1 MFSYEIWDKKSDIKG
16 FPASYWLKEN
26 SHLREGDVFLVK
38 QSGTVF
44 YVESVDVMRANLL
57 MPENSTSDEVV
68 QKYIDNMKK
77 GYAQDPES
85 LKRISEL
92 ESTIEQLVL
101 DSLNK

>member
-1 MFSYEIWDKKSDIKG
+1 MFNYEMWNKKSDIKG
-16 FPASYWLKEN
+16 FSAEYWLENN

-38 QSGTVF
+38 QSGLVTS
-44 YVESVDVMRANLL
+44 VESVDVMRATLL
-57 MPENSTSDEVV
+57 MSENSTSDEVA

>member
-1 MFSYEIWDKKSDIKG
+1 MFSYEIWDKKSGIKG
-16 FPASYWLKEN
+16 YPASYWLDN
-26 SHLREGDVFLVK
+26 NPHLREGDVFLVK

-44 YVESVDVMRANLL
+44 YVESVDVMRATLL
-57 MPENSTSDEVV
+57 MPENSTSDEVA
-68 QKYIDNMKK
+68 QKYIDNMEK